1 MALLGGLLMSSSIYG
16 QDVQK
21 GAFRPASVYQRSVS
35 EKSVL
40 YQADASQMAERWK
53 SNDFYFD
60 GKSYKTGRYK
70 SNANLC
76 AESEEVD
83 LSNVRQGSSLLLML
97 QGAFETESYYDRI
110 EVLASLDGGKTYKTI
125 YARTGVSQ
133 GEIADYATI
142 GEYAGKKVK
151 FKLNLRADDSVQGEG
166 WSLGSFA
173 VISEDLMNQ
182 SKSAAALRALSAPD
196 DNFVLCS
203 ELGSINIIDVQ
214 WSDQKSGVVAF
225 TLKDKNGKFLTSDQ
239 IAESDLKL
247 KVNGNSVDC
256 KTIDRGVNNRSV
268 DVVYMIDNSGSMSP
282 KQSLVHK
289 SLPRLV
295 EEIGDTYDA
304 LFALYRFGFSATC
317 PFLMEGEDGAQLM
330 RGKSKQF
337 SDIWSHNEATGYYE
351 GYYAGMIDVASQQLN
366 YRRMSQ
372 KILIMMGDE
381 TALFEKDDTNGVD
394 CDGNIKVE
402 SDALEALKN
411 AGFQTFVLQEMTY
424 ENEYRDIVEQTD
436 GCFCNVN
443 DTDYRPIM
451 DKIAEKLKGRI
462 YLEFCL
468 QNAISCQNQGFPVNL
483 EVCGSSSE
491 TITTVDFPG
500 EIRRSAETMAL
511 DKTGVTSKSAVEIAF
526 EVEDVCK
533 EIESVEVNYCY
544 IDDAKDIIRKNVTI
558 PANGFSYSVTIPDGL
573 VNPNKIEYNIRVNYT
588 DGIIAASS
596 PISNNIYDYT
606 WTIPVKDA
614 ESPIISDVEWTG
626 AVKVACGE
634 KTVTATVEDP
644 DGFIADDE
652 NGDKK
657 VYIFYDDYIPGKAN
671 DFVNRKQMTLNAAGK
686 YTATL
691 EAKIGSAQGFVYFI
705 YAEDNDGL
713 KGWFGNEQ
721 EYHTNLYEEIPLS
734 DKEEPISVVNSCTT
748 NYMSGDLLLAYY
760 KGCNGALVEVGRN
773 EISSS
778 VEYEIYLAIDNLNQP
793 DIQNGLRTTDSV
805 YIVLRR
811 DDYYVILDTLE
822 SYLDYLDG
830 GIVYVCP
837 PKGISEFLSLK
848 DDNGDK
854 IVNGQL
860 IRFAPAYRSK
870 TFTIVNDSE
879 EETDWMVNSM
889 KIEPAGKF
897 TVTPSVHNTTIAYG
911 ESLSFTVN
919 YEGDEDAEADLYIF
933 NNTLTDPFTLHLKGE
948 TIKECTDELQE
959 IRIFDNSTNV
969 GIMIE
974 GNQSMVNFDVRNQAD
989 QLRREYN
996 GYLGHGVQ
1004 TFNVPTYP
1012 TDSLL
1017 RVVLTRDGDQCEK
1030 LIYLKGQNS
1039 EDPQPVVP
1047 QNTCG
1052 GWVQLSSVNTWGTLI
1067 DVDLQELTTLKIDV
1081 LNVSGSSTGVTFGP
1095 QLMGAGTHELYLGTD
1110 QLPTSGVYF
1119 VRVQTNGDAC
1129 SMTMLNVK

>member
-1 MALLGGLLMSSSIYG
+1 MSSSIYG

-381 TALFEKDDTNGVD
+381 TAHFDKDPINAKD

-411 AGFQTFVLQEMTY
+411 AGFQTFVLQEMAY
-424 ENEYRDIVEQTD
+424 EEEYRDIVEQTD

-443 DTDYRPIM
+443 VTDYSPIM

-483 EVCGSSSE
+483 DVCGISSE
-491 TITTVDFPG
+491 TITTVDFSG
-500 EIRRSAETMAL
+500 EIRRSSETMAL
-511 DKTGVTSKSAVEIAF
+511 DQTGVPSKSSVEIAF

-533 EIESVEVNYCY
+533 EIESVEVNYSY
-544 IDDAKDIIRKNVTI
+544 VNDANETIHEKVEI
-558 PANGFSYSVTIPDGL
+558 PANGFSYSVIIPAGL

-596 PISNNIYDYT
+596 PIPNNIYDYT
-606 WTIPVKDA
+606 WTIPVTNA
-614 ESPIISDVEWTG
+614 SPIFSDVTWSG
-626 AVKVACGE
+626 SVKVACGE
-634 KTVTATVEDP
+634 KTVTATIEDP

-652 NGDKK
+652 NGEKK
-657 VYIFYDDYIPGKAN
+657 VYLFYDDYIPGKPN
-671 DFVNRKQMTLNAAGK
+671 DFVNRKQMTLDASGK
-686 YTATL
+686 YKTTL
-691 EAKIGSAQGFVYFI
+691 EAKIGSAQGFVYYI

-713 KGWFGNEQ
+713 KGWYGNEQ
-721 EYHTNLYEEIPLS
+721 EYHTNLYDEIPLS
-734 DKEEPISVVNSCTT
+734 EETECIWIVNNCNTS
-748 NYMSGDLLLAYY
+748 YRLGDVLLAYY
-760 KGCNGALVEVGRN
+760 KGCNDALVEVGRK

-778 VEYEIYLAIDNLNQP
+778 VEYDINLAIDNLNQP
-793 DIQNGLRTTDSV
+793 NVQNGLRTTDSV

-822 SYLDYLDG
+822 SYLDYKDDNY
-830 GIVYVCP
+830 VYVCP
-837 PKGISEFLSLK
+837 PKSISEFLSLK
-848 DDNGDK
+848 DDKGDK

-860 IRFAPAYRSK
+860 IRLAPAYRSK

-889 KIEPAGKF
+889 KVAPAGKF
-897 TVTPSVHNTTIAYG
+897 TVTPSVRNTTIAYG
-911 ESLSFTVN
+911 DSLVFTVN

-948 TIKECTDELQE
+948 TIKECTDELQN

-969 GIMIE
+969 GIVIE
-974 GNQSMVNFDVRNQAD
+974 GNQSVVDLDVRNQAD
-989 QLRREYN
+989 QLRWEYN

-1004 TFNVPTYP
+1004 TFNVPTYS

-1030 LIYLKGQNS
+1030 LIYLKDQNG
-1039 EDPQPVVP
+1039 EDPQLVEP
-1047 QNTCG
+1047 QNSCEK
-1052 GWVQLSSVNTWGTLI
+1052 WVQSLSVNTWGTLI
-1067 DVDLQELTTLKIDV
+1067 DVDLKELTTLKIDV

-1119 VRVQTNGDAC
+1119 VRVQTNEDVC
-1129 SMTMLNVK
+1129 SMTMVNVK